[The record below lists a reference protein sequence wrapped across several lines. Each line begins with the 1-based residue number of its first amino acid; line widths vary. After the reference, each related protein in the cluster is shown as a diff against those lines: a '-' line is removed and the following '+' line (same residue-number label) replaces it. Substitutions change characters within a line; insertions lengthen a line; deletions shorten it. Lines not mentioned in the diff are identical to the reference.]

1 MARGTPPT
9 HYGFSLNNCGAAGQ
23 RSGQRHYSGTLRTIL
38 PCLLAVKG
46 VYSPNPALFFIA
58 AGEPDSSR
66 IDFASRL
73 ARRATRRATTAAD
86 GDGAGKSSSLLI
98 LCLLRKRRSSLL
110 ISLPFSLYFS
120 APFSLLFRQP
130 PHICFLPFFTN
141 VPSSPHTSSHMFG
154 HHPATGQLAGRNV
167 PSGTQDLRAL
177 RLWQRELPAVA
188 RTVARTAVELHG
200 CCARVTFACR
210 GVPPSNTIYIDG
222 VARASSAGTNG
233 SNARSLVLHAIL
245 APVVERT
252 HTVGADGSED
262 QLGLETT
269 TKPSELARNRKKI
282 ADGYATGSAASAR
295 MAYSGRRYLPTSSA
309 SARSSCSSRNWVL
322 RRESPRHPPSPVK
335 RTVCLYRT
343 RMHARA
349 PPGDWR
355 RRRRAPGA
363 GRAGTRT
370 LYSTLV

>member
-1 MARGTPPT
+1 MHTLTQTFVRAGCSRSTYRLGISRFEVEPPPCRLLRCDRGMARGTPPT

-58 AGEPDSSR
+58 AGLPDSSR

-177 RLWQRELPAVA
+177 RLWQS
-188 RTVARTAVELHG
+188 
-200 CCARVTFACR
+200 CR
-210 GVPPSNTIYIDG
+210 QW
-222 VARASSAGTNG
+222 RAQ
-233 SNARSLVLHAIL
+233 
-245 APVVERT
+245 PW
-252 HTVGADGSED
+252 
-262 QLGLETT
+262 
-269 TKPSELARNRKKI
+269 
-282 ADGYATGSAASAR
+282 
-295 MAYSGRRYLPTSSA
+295 
-309 SARSSCSSRNWVL
+309 SC
-322 RRESPRHPPSPVK
+322 
-335 RTVCLYRT
+335 
-343 RMHARA
+343 MDA
-349 PPGDWR
+349 
-355 RRRRAPGA
+355 APG
-363 GRAGTRT
+363 
-370 LYSTLV
+370 